1 MGLPEGRRRITAA
14 VAAVLTVAVVAAI
27 VYRVLAPAEVITP
40 ARAAYPPAATPPV
53 GVIGRLPVA
62 PLIVDGRLR
71 VYAGTRQVYAD
82 QPIDG
87 KHRVT
92 PFWSYRRWPAKLAG
106 VLASGTMVVTRWSD
120 GALVGLD
127 SRTGRVTWRADGP
140 EPGAVVKPRRTGAST
155 VWDPNGL
162 HVTRT
167 GDGREVLVVVG
178 ARRLVGYDLA
188 GRGQLWEA
196 DVQSGCRTD
205 VGTTATG
212 ELIAV
217 DGCAG
222 PAAVEFRDAATGAV
236 RTRWRPPGGADEL
249 VVTPV
254 GCVDRH
260 SECRGLR
267 TVGSGDDAERG
278 WLVGA
283 GEPVAAPGLDGPDAE
298 LAGERVVGS
307 TGGVLTGR
315 SARTGEELWRR
326 ADLGPVRII
335 AAQPGRV
342 HLLTERNDLV
352 TLDPSTGAQR
362 SRFAM
367 DIGHDGVAWVPGRAY
382 AADGYLA
389 LERLRED
396 ATADSDDQ
404 AYFLMAESVL
414 LAAT

>member
-1 MGLPEGRRRITAA
+1 MGLPDGRRRITVA

-82 QPIDG
+82 QPVDG

-92 PFWSYRRWPAKLAG
+92 PFWSYRRWPAKLVG
-106 VLASGTMVVTRWSD
+106 VLASGVTVVSRWSD
-120 GALVGLD
+120 GRVVALD
-127 SRTGRVTWRADGP
+127 ARTGRVAWRADGP
-140 EPGAVVKPRRTGAST
+140 EPGPVSKPRRTFAST
-155 VWDPNGL
+155 VWDPAGL

-167 GDGREVLVVVG
+167 ADGRAVLV
-178 ARRLVGYDLA
+178 AA
-188 GRGQLWEA
+188 GRRQVGGYALADGRQLWRVDA
-196 DVQSGCRTD
+196 GDCRTD

-212 ELIAV
+212 ALIAV
-217 DGCAG
+217 DGCAM
-222 PAAVEFRDAATGAV
+222 PTTVEFRDAATGAV
-236 RTRWRPPGGADEL
+236 RTRWHPPGGGRGL

-254 GCVDRH
+254 GCVDGH
-260 SECRGLR
+260 SACRGLR
-267 TVGSGDDAERG
+267 TAGSGDDAGRG

-283 GEPVAAPGLDGPDAE
+283 GDPVAAPGLNGPDAE
-298 LAGERVVGS
+298 LAGERAVGS

-315 SARTGEELWRR
+315 SARTGEDLWRR
-326 ADLGPVRII
+326 ADLGLVRII
-335 AAQPGRV
+335 AVQPGRV

-352 TLDPSTGAQR
+352 TLDPSTGAER

-389 LERLRED
+389 LERLRKG
-396 ATADSDDQ
+396 AGPDSDDQ
-404 AYFLMAESVL
+404 AYFLTAEPVL